1 AACLAVMGGGVA
13 LEHLQ
18 DPYGLRR
25 PEGPYHL
32 AEIEPEIVQQM
43 LAPTPQL
50 RDIDKFFALDT
61 GTIQFGDLLVDRRT
75 SFRQGE
81 RMIAKGH
88 LPLPHEAMGM
98 KMHLLDSE
106 NRLVA
111 RRNQIATREMFR
123 AHFMY
128 DFNNSTDPGEYT
140 VVIQTAGNEVLRKPL
155 TILPRSRSF

>member
-1 AACLAVMGGGVA
+1 MGSGVA
-13 LEHLQ
+13 LEHYE

-32 AEIEPEIVQQM
+32 AEVEPEIVRQM

-81 RMIAKGH
+81 RMIAQCH
-88 LPLPHEAMGM
+88 LTMPHEDMWIE
-98 KMHLLDSE
+98 MHLLDSE

-123 AHFMY
+123 AHFLY
-128 DFNNSTDPGEYT
+128 DFTNSADPGEYT
-140 VVIQTAGNEVLRKPL
+140 LVIQTAGNEVLRKPL
-155 TILPRSRSF
+155 TILPRSRSFLGN